1 MKSSSL
7 TRFLLNR
14 ASEFMSWN
22 DGRIIIDSNL
32 DRQFRALGGDTTRLL
47 ALFED
52 CGNAH
57 EAAQKYLD

>member
-7 TRFLLNR
+7 ARFLLNR

-22 DGRIIIDSNL
+22 DGRIVIDSNL
-32 DRQFRALGGDTTRLL
+32 DKQFRALGGDTTRLL
-47 ALFED
+47 TIFED